1 MKNTSILLIIPS
13 LLLLGATY
21 LGGLTLK
28 ETVEHTLLT
37 NEEIQASLNNNE
49 AYKFYIDE
57 AKTSYYPK
65 LDLSTFIEKK
75 NTKLNPVGGNNSS
88 SSTDGFNIQLD
99 FEQLIYDGKESSS
112 NIKIA
117 KYTYLSNKYLS
128 ISIIDTV
135 LLNSIRAYLNVNK
148 YKDKILVDKESLS
161 VYDTYLITA
170 IDTEEISGEA
180 LHHFQVSAKIH
191 YAKNKLYENTSSKFV
206 SNSSFLRHVGM
217 DPSGEM
223 CRPFQDKKNFPI
235 TLGDYLKKVLSSN
248 ALILSQI
255 EKINR
260 RVSLIQKSKSSSF
273 PLIKFKV
280 AALYDNELITNK
292 EDTQIYS
299 ARIEL
304 VYNLFD
310 GGKDKSVTNR
320 EKAFLLE
327 EQKTLD
333 TVSKKAIDDAMV
345 AYHTYYYSEKRITEL
360 NLYINSNK
368 KILLS
373 YRDEFDGGTKTFI
386 DVLNVERDLFSAKN
400 ELLDVAFI
408 NDFSYFEVFNHYSY
422 LKEAILQSDI
432 DCKIIVKEDVK
443 EIIKE
448 ELLEESELNLLE
460 ESGLDLSEELPLL
473 KKELYT
479 LFLDSYLKESNAKEH
494 LLKIKALENEDV
506 KVRIIKVSGLYDLSI
521 YDVLSEVNV
530 IELKNKY
537 IKEYPSLYYG
547 QYISK

>member
-1 MKNTSILLIIPS
+1 MKTISIILNIPA
-13 LLLLGATY
+13 LLLLGAAY
-21 LGGLTLK
+21 LGGITLK
-28 ETVEHTLLT
+28 ETVEQTFLT
-37 NEEIQASLNNNE
+37 NEEIQATLKNNE
-49 AYKFYIDE
+49 AYRFYIDE
-57 AKTSYYPK
+57 AKTSYFPK
-65 LDLSTFIEKK
+65 LDLRTYIEKK

-128 ISIIDTV
+128 TSIIDTV

-161 VYDTYLITA
+161 VYDKYLSTA
-170 IDTEEISGEA
+170 IDTEEISGES

-206 SNSSFLRHVGM
+206 SNSSFLRHVGVE
-217 DPSGEM
+217 PSGEM
-223 CRPFQDKKNFPI
+223 CRPFQDKKHFPL

-260 RVSLIQKSKSSSF
+260 RVSLIKKSRSSSF

-280 AALYDNELITNK
+280 SALYDNELITNK

-320 EKAFLLE
+320 EKTFLLE

-333 TVSKKAIDDAMV
+333 TVTKKATDDAV
-345 AYHTYYYSEKRITEL
+345 SAYHTYYYSKKRINEL
-360 NLYINSNK
+360 NLYINSNE

-408 NDFSYFEVFNHYSY
+408 NDFAYFEVFNHYSY
-422 LKEAILQSDI
+422 LKEAIVQSDI
-432 DCKIIVKEDVK
+432 DCKIIVKK
-443 EIIKE
+443 EEIKE
-448 ELLEESELNLLE
+448 TRDEELLLEESDLNLLE
-460 ESGLDLSEELPLL
+460 EIPLL
-473 KKELYT
+473 KKE
-479 LFLDSYLKESNAKEH
+479 
-494 LLKIKALENEDV
+494 
-506 KVRIIKVSGLYDLSI
+506 
-521 YDVLSEVNV
+521 
-530 IELKNKY
+530 
-537 IKEYPSLYYG
+537 
-547 QYISK
+547 Q